1 MRFLC
6 TNDDGILAHGLECL
20 VRAAEELGEVTVV
33 APDREQ
39 SATSHSLTLHHPVRP
54 VRRGERR
61 WQVDGTPTDCV
72 MLALEAL
79 MPERPDFVLSGIN
92 HGHNMGEDVLYS
104 GTVSAAMEGLMLG
117 VPALALSFAGGD
129 LRADLSLLDEQVDT
143 VRRLLEHFCDKERF
157 PPSTLLNI
165 NLPPL
170 RRGEVKGIRLTR
182 LGRRV
187 YSNSLTEMQDPWGRR
202 IYWIGGGTIEWSGEP
217 DSDFQAIRDGFISV
231 TPLHIDLTNFNLIAS
246 ADSWWRDL

>member
-1 MRFLC
+1 
-6 TNDDGILAHGLECL
+6 
-20 VRAAEELGEVTVV
+20 
-33 APDREQ
+33 
-39 SATSHSLTLHHPVRP
+39 
-54 VRRGERR
+54 
-61 WQVDGTPTDCV
+61 
-72 MLALEAL
+72 
-79 MPERPDFVLSGIN
+79 VLSVIN